1 MWLVVALIIGFAAAA
16 LIFGLRSKGIK
27 LAWYEWLIGLI
38 GLALVLFAAQNFIEV
53 RDEFN
58 PAAANKFLL
67 FVGLPGL
74 VLMVVA
80 WQLSA
85 RRKKAA

>member
-16 LIFGLRSKGIK
+16 LIFGMRSKGFS
-27 LAWYEWLIGLI
+27 LSWYEWIIGLV

-58 PAAANKFLL
+58 PSAANKFLL

-74 VLMVVA
+74 ILMVAA
-80 WQLSA
+80 WQLA
-85 RRKKAA
+85 LRRKKAS

>member
-1 MWLVVALIIGFAAAA
+1 MWLVIALILGFAVAAM
-16 LIFGLRSKGIK
+16 IFGLRSKGIS
-27 LAWYEWLIGLI
+27 LRWYEWLIGI
-38 GLALVLFAAQNFIEV
+38 GGLALVLFAAQNFFEV

-58 PAAANKFLL
+58 PAAANRFLL

-74 VLMVVA
+74 ILMVLA

-85 RRKKAA
+85 RRKKTA